1 MLYLC
6 LCSASLHADELVVT
20 NPECARLDIQ
30 PSSFLLSLHV
40 LSFIAPVPTQ
50 PETKCCQL
58 NPCHERREIIY
69 QKTQVTSKKKKS
81 KRSKTQGIS
90 LERNPMPSAADM
102 LRGGEQNQRRLKEAH
117 RPGLVSLPGQVQV
130 KLQMSDKENPFPYIR
145 SFLWIS

>member
-1 MLYLC
+1 
-6 LCSASLHADELVVT
+6 
-20 NPECARLDIQ
+20 
-30 PSSFLLSLHV
+30 V